1 MSRRRYVKDY
11 RINEYIDEKGYVTSE
26 SEYIGGDYRFVL
38 PTARV
43 HGSAKRVAA
52 LGAVGWA
59 CFLVLACVEGTAM
72 RTIYVAL
79 PFAFSALPLF
89 LLMRSAIS
97 ALRAKDGPL
106 RHDQADSIAHT
117 LPAAALWAMLLPGA
131 SFLGCLIS
139 SLAGA
144 EEWDVLF
151 LALSAVMTACGALCF
166 AARGD
171 FATKKR

>member
-11 RINEYIDEKGYVTSE
+11 RINEYIDEKGHVTSE

-79 PFAFSALPLF
+79 PFVFSALPLF
-89 LLMRSAIS
+89 LLMRPAIS

-106 RHDQADSIAHT
+106 SHGPS
-117 LPAAALWAMLLPGA
+117 P
-131 SFLGCLIS
+131 S
-139 SLAGA
+139 
-144 EEWDVLF
+144 
-151 LALSAVMTACGALCF
+151 LSARRRF
-166 AARGD
+166 
-171 FATKKR
+171 